1 MSQIRLFVWSER
13 LLRADVCVVVF
24 YNHSF
29 QNISFNDIFIVHLF
43 SNLRSEQAAFISTGG
58 IGLDCHLL
66 MYKDI

>member
-43 SNLRSEQAAFISTGG
+43 SNPSSEHAAFISTGG